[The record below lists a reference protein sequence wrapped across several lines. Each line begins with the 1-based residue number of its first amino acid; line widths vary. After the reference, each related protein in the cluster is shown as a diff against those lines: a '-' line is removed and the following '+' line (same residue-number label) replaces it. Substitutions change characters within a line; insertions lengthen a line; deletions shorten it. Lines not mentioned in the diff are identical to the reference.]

1 METPKTKRKDKVR
14 SHIPFRLNLLFFI
27 IFLLFVAL
35 ILRTGFLQIIKGE
48 EFQAEVGRT
57 ESTII
62 TGNVPRGGIV
72 DANHQLIVGNEA
84 KKTIMYTRGTSNTK
98 VENMAETARKLAELI
113 DIPHTSPFE
122 EDDSDLTMRDL
133 KDYFYATNKELM
145 EERINTYV
153 SENDISLTNFTY
165 NDSLE
170 LINEAELM
178 NFSEIDLK
186 AAAIFTKMNSAYTLS
201 TVNIKNQDVT
211 EDEVA
216 RVNEYSSML
225 PGISTGHDWDR
236 IYPRGDVLRS
246 VLGGVSS
253 EEQGLPASDV
263 NSYRAKGYS
272 RNDRVGTS
280 YIEAVYEEVLRG
292 SKSKAKTETNNNGD
306 IVNSEK
312 IYDGNSGNN
321 LVLTIDMDFQEDV
334 DEIVLDV
341 LGKRRGLNES
351 VYAVAMN
358 PKNGDILAMSGKRV
372 NEKGEVVDDA
382 LGVISRGF
390 SMGSSIKPATIL
402 AGYMDGVITVDNNT
416 IIDTPLNIPGTPLI
430 TSLFN
435 PSGSRSRPMNDITAL
450 EYSSNIYPSILAMR
464 MGGFYNFQQRQPVG
478 IDPEATA
485 NKMRQYYRQFGLGTQ
500 TGIILNESI
509 GQLGTNPNPGLVM
522 FLSFGQFDT
531 YTPLQLAQF
540 SATMA
545 NGGTRFA
552 PRLVSEI
559 RGTDPESGEVGE
571 LIQEIPPKI
580 MNYIDVTDEQ
590 MERVQYGMRRV
601 INGNHGYGPVA
612 FEGAPYA
619 AAGKTGTAEAFYYSN
634 EENKKQFNGTSV
646 TNMTSVGYAPY
657 EDPEI
662 AIAVTIPYVPNNN
675 KGYDHMLTLREIM
688 DAYFKVGKYAEDSNA
703 SDDTEDE

>member
-1 METPKTKRKDKVR
+1 METPKTKRKDRVR

-98 VENMAETARKLAELI
+98 VENIAETAHKLAELI

-153 SENDISLTNFTY
+153 SENDISLTKFSY

-216 RVNEYSSML
+216 RVSEYSSML

-321 LVLTIDMDFQEDV
+321 LVLTIDMDFQEDL

-382 LGVISRGF
+382 LGVISSGF

-450 EYSSNIYPSILAMR
+450 EYSSNIYMSILAMR

-509 GQLGTNPNPGLVM
+509 GQLGTNPDPGLVM

-571 LIQEIPPKI
+571 LIHEIPPKI

-634 EENKKQFNGTSV
+634 EENKKQFNGTPV
-646 TNMTSVGYAPY
+646 TNMTFVCYAPY

-662 AIAVTIPYVPNNN
+662 AIAGTIPYLPNSNN
-675 KGYDHMLTLREIM
+675 DHMLMSREIM
-688 DAYFKVGKYAEDSNA
+688 DAYFKVGKYAKDSNA

>member
-1 METPKTKRKDKVR
+1 METPKTKRKDRAR

-98 VENMAETARKLAELI
+98 VENIAETARKLAELI

-153 SENDISLTNFTY
+153 SENDISLTKFSY

-216 RVNEYSSML
+216 RVSEYSSML

-236 IYPRGDVLRS
+236 VYPRGDVLRS

-382 LGVISRGF
+382 LGVISSGF

-416 IIDTPLNIPGTPLI
+416 IIDTPLNIPGTQLI

-435 PSGSRSRPMNDITAL
+435 PSGSRPMNDITAL
-450 EYSSNIYPSILAMR
+450 EYSSNIYMSILAMR

-509 GQLGTNPNPGLVM
+509 GQLGTNPDPGLVM

-601 INGNHGYGPVA
+601 INGNYGYGPVA

-646 TNMTSVGYAPY
+646 TNMTFVGYAPY

-662 AIAVTIPYVPNNN
+662 AIAVTIPYLPNNN
-675 KGYDHMLTLREIM
+675 KGYDHTLMSREIM

-703 SDDTEDE
+703 TDDTEDE

>member
-1 METPKTKRKDKVR
+1 METPKTKRKDRVR

-153 SENDISLTNFTY
+153 SENDISLTKFSY

-216 RVNEYSSML
+216 RVSEYSSML

-372 NEKGEVVDDA
+372 NEKGEVVDDT
-382 LGVISRGF
+382 LGVISSGF

-416 IIDTPLNIPGTPLI
+416 IIDTPLDIPGSQLI

-450 EYSSNIYPSILAMR
+450 EYSSNIYTSILAMR

-509 GQLGTNPNPGLVM
+509 GQLGTNPDPGLVM

-571 LIQEIPPKI
+571 LIHEIPPKI

-634 EENKKQFNGTSV
+634 EENKKQFNGTPV
-646 TNMTSVGYAPY
+646 TNYTFVGYAPY

-662 AIAVTIPYVPNNN
+662 AIAGIIPYVPNNN
-675 KGYDHMLTLREIM
+675 KGYDHMLMLREIM

>member
-1 METPKTKRKDKVR
+1 METPKTKRKDRVR

-98 VENMAETARKLAELI
+98 VENIAETAHKLAELI

-153 SENDISLTNFTY
+153 SENDISLTKFSY

-216 RVNEYSSML
+216 RVSEYSSML

-382 LGVISRGF
+382 LGVISSGF

-435 PSGSRSRPMNDITAL
+435 PSGSRPMNDITAL
-450 EYSSNIYPSILAMR
+450 EYSSNIYMSILAMR

-509 GQLGTNPNPGLVM
+509 GQLGTNPDPGLVM

-571 LIQEIPPKI
+571 LIHEIPPKI

-634 EENKKQFNGTSV
+634 EENKKQFNGTPV
-646 TNMTSVGYAPY
+646 TNMTFVGYAPY

-662 AIAVTIPYVPNNN
+662 AIAGTIPYLPNSNN
-675 KGYDHMLTLREIM
+675 DHMLMSREIM
-688 DAYFKVGKYAEDSNA
+688 DAYFKVGKYAKDSNA

>member
-1 METPKTKRKDKVR
+1 METPKTKRKDRVR

-153 SENDISLTNFTY
+153 SENDISLTKFSY

-216 RVNEYSSML
+216 RVSEYSSML

-382 LGVISRGF
+382 LGVISSGF

-435 PSGSRSRPMNDITAL
+435 PSGSRPMNDITAL
-450 EYSSNIYPSILAMR
+450 EYSSNIYMSILAMR

-509 GQLGTNPNPGLVM
+509 GQLGTNPDPGLVM

-571 LIQEIPPKI
+571 LIHEIPPKI

-634 EENKKQFNGTSV
+634 EENKKQFNGTPV
-646 TNMTSVGYAPY
+646 TNMTFVGYAPY

-662 AIAVTIPYVPNNN
+662 AIAGTIPYLPNSNN
-675 KGYDHMLTLREIM
+675 DHMLMSREIM

>member
-1 METPKTKRKDKVR
+1 METPKTKRKDRVR

-98 VENMAETARKLAELI
+98 VENIAETARKLAELI

-153 SENDISLTNFTY
+153 SENDISLTKFSY

-216 RVNEYSSML
+216 RVSEYSSML

-382 LGVISRGF
+382 LGVISSGF

-416 IIDTPLNIPGTPLI
+416 IIDTPLDIPDTQLI

-435 PSGSRSRPMNDITAL
+435 PSGSRPMNDITAL
-450 EYSSNIYPSILAMR
+450 EYSSNIYMSILAMR

-509 GQLGTNPNPGLVM
+509 GQLGPNPNSGLVM

-601 INGNHGYGPVA
+601 INGNYGYGPVA

-646 TNMTSVGYAPY
+646 TNMTFVGYAPY

-662 AIAVTIPYVPNNN
+662 AIAVTIPYLPNNN
-675 KGYDHMLTLREIM
+675 KGYDHTLMSREIM

>member
-1 METPKTKRKDKVR
+1 MEAPKTKRKDRVR

-98 VENMAETARKLAELI
+98 VENIAETARKLAELI

>member
-1 METPKTKRKDKVR
+1 METPKTKRKDRVR

-98 VENMAETARKLAELI
+98 VENIAETARKLAELI

-153 SENDISLTNFTY
+153 SENDMSLTNFSY

-216 RVNEYSSML
+216 RVSEYSSML

-382 LGVISRGF
+382 LGVISSGF

-416 IIDTPLNIPGTPLI
+416 IIDTPLDIPDTPLI

-435 PSGSRSRPMNDITAL
+435 PSGSRPMNDITAL
-450 EYSSNIYPSILAMR
+450 EYSSNIYMSILAMR

-509 GQLGTNPNPGLVM
+509 GQLGTNPDPGLVM

-646 TNMTSVGYAPY
+646 TNMTFVGYAPY

-662 AIAVTIPYVPNNN
+662 AIAVTIPYLPNNN
-675 KGYDHMLTLREIM
+675 KGYDNTLMTREIM

>member
-1 METPKTKRKDKVR
+1 METPKTKRKDRVR

-153 SENDISLTNFTY
+153 SENDISLTKFSY

-216 RVNEYSSML
+216 RVSEYSSML

-435 PSGSRSRPMNDITAL
+435 PSGSRPMNDITAL
-450 EYSSNIYPSILAMR
+450 EYSSNIYTSILAMR

-634 EENKKQFNGTSV
+634 EENKKQFNGTPV

-662 AIAVTIPYVPNNN
+662 AIALTIPYVPNNN

>member
-1 METPKTKRKDKVR
+1 METPKTKRKDRVR

-98 VENMAETARKLAELI
+98 VENIAETARKLAELI

-153 SENDISLTNFTY
+153 SENDISLTKFSY

-216 RVNEYSSML
+216 RVSEYSSML

-382 LGVISRGF
+382 LGVISSGF

-416 IIDTPLNIPGTPLI
+416 IIDTPLDIPGTQLI

-435 PSGSRSRPMNDITAL
+435 PSGSRPMNDITAL
-450 EYSSNIYPSILAMR
+450 EYSSNIYMSILAMR

-509 GQLGTNPNPGLVM
+509 GQLGPNPNSGLVM

-601 INGNHGYGPVA
+601 INGNYGYGPVA

-646 TNMTSVGYAPY
+646 TNMTFVGYAPY

-662 AIAVTIPYVPNNN
+662 AIAVTIPYLPNNN
-675 KGYDHMLTLREIM
+675 KGYDHTLMSREIM

>member
-1 METPKTKRKDKVR
+1 METPKTKRKDRVR

-98 VENMAETARKLAELI
+98 VENIAETARKLAELI

-133 KDYFYATNKELM
+133 KDYFYVTNKELM

-153 SENDISLTNFTY
+153 SENDISLTKFSY

-216 RVNEYSSML
+216 RVSEYSSML

-382 LGVISRGF
+382 LGVISSGF

-435 PSGSRSRPMNDITAL
+435 PSGSRPMNDITAL
-450 EYSSNIYPSILAMR
+450 EYSSNIYMSILAMR

-509 GQLGTNPNPGLVM
+509 GQLGTNPDPGLVM

-571 LIQEIPPKI
+571 LIHEIPPKI

-634 EENKKQFNGTSV
+634 EENKKQFNGTPV

-662 AIAVTIPYVPNNN
+662 AIAVTIPYLPNNN
-675 KGYDHMLTLREIM
+675 KGYDHMLMSREIM
-688 DAYFKVGKYAEDSNA
+688 DAYFKVGKYAKDSNA

>member
-1 METPKTKRKDKVR
+1 METPKTKRKDRVR

-98 VENMAETARKLAELI
+98 VENIAETARKLAELI

>member
-1 METPKTKRKDKVR
+1 METPKTKRKDRVR

-98 VENMAETARKLAELI
+98 VENIAETAHKLAELI

-153 SENDISLTNFTY
+153 SENDISLTKFSY

-216 RVNEYSSML
+216 RVSEYSSML

-321 LVLTIDMDFQEDV
+321 LVLTIDMDFQEDL

-382 LGVISRGF
+382 LGVISSGF

-435 PSGSRSRPMNDITAL
+435 PSGSRPMNDITAL
-450 EYSSNIYPSILAMR
+450 EYSSNIYMSILAMR

-509 GQLGTNPNPGLVM
+509 GQLGTNPDPGLVM

-571 LIQEIPPKI
+571 LIHEIPPKI

-634 EENKKQFNGTSV
+634 EENKKQFNGTPV
-646 TNMTSVGYAPY
+646 TNMTFVGYAPY

-662 AIAVTIPYVPNNN
+662 AIAGTIPYLPNSNN
-675 KGYDHMLTLREIM
+675 DHMLMSREIM
-688 DAYFKVGKYAEDSNA
+688 DAYFKVGKYAKDSNA

>member
-1 METPKTKRKDKVR
+1 MEAPKTKRKDRVR

-153 SENDISLTNFTY
+153 SENDISLTKFSY

-216 RVNEYSSML
+216 RVSEYSSML

-435 PSGSRSRPMNDITAL
+435 PSGSRPMNDITAL

-634 EENKKQFNGTSV
+634 EENKKQFNGTPV

-662 AIAVTIPYVPNNN
+662 AIALTIPYVPNNN

>member
-1 METPKTKRKDKVR
+1 METPKTKRKDRVR

-153 SENDISLTNFTY
+153 SENDISLTKFSY

-216 RVNEYSSML
+216 RVSEYSSML

-435 PSGSRSRPMNDITAL
+435 PSGSRPMNDITAL

-634 EENKKQFNGTSV
+634 EENKKQFNGTPV

-662 AIAVTIPYVPNNN
+662 AIALTIPYVPNNN

>member
-1 METPKTKRKDKVR
+1 METPKTKRKDRVR

-98 VENMAETARKLAELI
+98 VENIAETARKLAELI

-153 SENDISLTNFTY
+153 SENDISLTKFSY

-216 RVNEYSSML
+216 RVSEYSSML

-435 PSGSRSRPMNDITAL
+435 PSGSRPMNDITAL

>member
-1 METPKTKRKDKVR
+1 METPKTKRKDRVR

-98 VENMAETARKLAELI
+98 VENIAETARKLAELI

-153 SENDISLTNFTY
+153 SENDISLTKFSY

-216 RVNEYSSML
+216 RVSEYSSML

-382 LGVISRGF
+382 LGVISSGF

-416 IIDTPLNIPGTPLI
+416 IIDTPLNIPGTQLI

-435 PSGSRSRPMNDITAL
+435 PSGSRPMNDITAL
-450 EYSSNIYPSILAMR
+450 EYSSNIYMSILAMR

>member
-1 METPKTKRKDKVR
+1 METPKTKRKDRVR

-98 VENMAETARKLAELI
+98 VENIAETARKLAELI

-153 SENDISLTNFTY
+153 SENDISLTKFSY

-216 RVNEYSSML
+216 RVSEYSSML

-382 LGVISRGF
+382 LGVISSGF

-416 IIDTPLNIPGTPLI
+416 IIDTPLNIPGTQLI

-435 PSGSRSRPMNDITAL
+435 PSGSRPMNDITAL
-450 EYSSNIYPSILAMR
+450 EYSSNIYMSILAMR

-509 GQLGTNPNPGLVM
+509 GQLGTNPDPGLVM

-601 INGNHGYGPVA
+601 INGNYGYGPVA

-646 TNMTSVGYAPY
+646 TNMTFVGYAPY

-662 AIAVTIPYVPNNN
+662 AIAVTIPYLPNNN
-675 KGYDHMLTLREIM
+675 KGYDHTLMSREIM

-703 SDDTEDE
+703 TDDTEDE

>member
-1 METPKTKRKDKVR
+1 METPKTKRKDRVR

-98 VENMAETARKLAELI
+98 VENIAETARKLAELI

-153 SENDISLTNFTY
+153 SENDISLTKFSY

-216 RVNEYSSML
+216 RVSEYSSML

-382 LGVISRGF
+382 LGVISSGF

-416 IIDTPLNIPGTPLI
+416 IIDTPLDIPGTQLI

-435 PSGSRSRPMNDITAL
+435 PSGSRPMNDITAL
-450 EYSSNIYPSILAMR
+450 EYSSNIYMSILAMR

-509 GQLGTNPNPGLVM
+509 GQLGTNPDPGLVM

-646 TNMTSVGYAPY
+646 TNMTFVGYAPY

-662 AIAVTIPYVPNNN
+662 AIAVTIPYLPNNN
-675 KGYDHMLTLREIM
+675 KGYDHTLMSREIM

>member
-1 METPKTKRKDKVR
+1 METPKTKRKDRVR

-153 SENDISLTNFTY
+153 SENDISLTKFSY

-216 RVNEYSSML
+216 RVSEYSSML

-382 LGVISRGF
+382 LGVISSGF

-435 PSGSRSRPMNDITAL
+435 PSGSRPMNDITAL
-450 EYSSNIYPSILAMR
+450 EYSSNIYTSILAMR

-509 GQLGTNPNPGLVM
+509 GQLGTNPDPGLVM

-571 LIQEIPPKI
+571 LIHEIPPKI

-634 EENKKQFNGTSV
+634 EENKKQFNGTPV
-646 TNMTSVGYAPY
+646 TNMTFVGYAPY

-662 AIAVTIPYVPNNN
+662 AIAGIIPYVPNNN
-675 KGYDHMLTLREIM
+675 KGYDHMLMSREIM
-688 DAYFKVGKYAEDSNA
+688 DAYFKVGKYAKDSNA

>member
-1 METPKTKRKDKVR
+1 METPKTKRKDRVR

-98 VENMAETARKLAELI
+98 VENIAETARKLAELI

-153 SENDISLTNFTY
+153 SENDMSLTNFSY

-216 RVNEYSSML
+216 RVSEYSSML

-341 LGKRRGLNES
+341 LGKRRGLNDS

-382 LGVISRGF
+382 LGVISSGF

-416 IIDTPLNIPGTPLI
+416 IIDTPLDIPGTQLI

-435 PSGSRSRPMNDITAL
+435 PSGSRPMNDITAL
-450 EYSSNIYPSILAMR
+450 EYSSNIYMSILAMR

-478 IDPEATA
+478 IDSEATA

-509 GQLGTNPNPGLVM
+509 GQLGTNPDPGLVM

-646 TNMTSVGYAPY
+646 TNMTFVGYAPY

-662 AIAVTIPYVPNNN
+662 AIAVTIPYLPNNN
-675 KGYDHMLTLREIM
+675 KGYDHTLMSREIM

>member
-1 METPKTKRKDKVR
+1 METPKTKRKDRVR

-153 SENDISLTNFTY
+153 SENDISLTKFSY

-216 RVNEYSSML
+216 RVSEYSSML

>member
-1 METPKTKRKDKVR
+1 METPKTKRKDRVR

-98 VENMAETARKLAELI
+98 VENIAETARKLAELI

-153 SENDISLTNFTY
+153 SENDISLTKFSY

-216 RVNEYSSML
+216 RVSEYSSML

-382 LGVISRGF
+382 LGVISSGF

-416 IIDTPLNIPGTPLI
+416 IIDTPLDIPGTQLI

-435 PSGSRSRPMNDITAL
+435 PSGSRPMNDITAL
-450 EYSSNIYPSILAMR
+450 EYSSNIYMSILAMR

-509 GQLGTNPNPGLVM
+509 GQLGTNPDPGLVM

-601 INGNHGYGPVA
+601 INGNYGYGPVA

-646 TNMTSVGYAPY
+646 TNMTFVGYAPY

-662 AIAVTIPYVPNNN
+662 AIAVTIPYLPNNN
-675 KGYDHMLTLREIM
+675 KGYDHTLMSREIM

>member
-1 METPKTKRKDKVR
+1 MEAPKTKRKDRVR

-98 VENMAETARKLAELI
+98 VENIAETARKLAELI

-153 SENDISLTNFTY
+153 SENDISLTKFSY

-216 RVNEYSSML
+216 RVSEYSSML

-382 LGVISRGF
+382 LGVISSGF

-416 IIDTPLNIPGTPLI
+416 IIDTPLDIPGTQLI

-435 PSGSRSRPMNDITAL
+435 PSGSRPMNDITAL
-450 EYSSNIYPSILAMR
+450 EYSSNIYMSILAMR

-509 GQLGTNPNPGLVM
+509 GQLGTNPDPGLVM

-646 TNMTSVGYAPY
+646 TNMTFVGYAPY

-662 AIAVTIPYVPNNN
+662 AIAVTIPYLPNNN
-675 KGYDHMLTLREIM
+675 KGYDHTLMSREIM

>member
-1 METPKTKRKDKVR
+1 METPKTKRKDRVR

-153 SENDISLTNFTY
+153 SENDISLTKFSY

-216 RVNEYSSML
+216 RVSEYSSML

-321 LVLTIDMDFQEDV
+321 LVLTIDMDFQEDL

-382 LGVISRGF
+382 LGVISSGF

-435 PSGSRSRPMNDITAL
+435 PSGSRPMNDITAL
-450 EYSSNIYPSILAMR
+450 EYSSNIYTSILAMR

-509 GQLGTNPNPGLVM
+509 GQLGTNPDPGLVM

-571 LIQEIPPKI
+571 LIHEIPPKI

-634 EENKKQFNGTSV
+634 EENKKQFNGTPV
-646 TNMTSVGYAPY
+646 TNMTFVGYAPY

-662 AIAVTIPYVPNNN
+662 AIAGTIPYLPNSNN
-675 KGYDHMLTLREIM
+675 DHMLMSREIM
-688 DAYFKVGKYAEDSNA
+688 DAYFKVGKYAKDSNA

>member
-1 METPKTKRKDKVR
+1 METPKTKRKDRVR

-98 VENMAETARKLAELI
+98 VENIAETARKLAELI

-153 SENDISLTNFTY
+153 SENDMSLTNFSY

-216 RVNEYSSML
+216 RVSEYSSML

-382 LGVISRGF
+382 LGVISSGF

-435 PSGSRSRPMNDITAL
+435 PSGSRPMNDITAL
-450 EYSSNIYPSILAMR
+450 EYSSNIYMSILAMR

-509 GQLGTNPNPGLVM
+509 GQLGTNPDPGLVM

-646 TNMTSVGYAPY
+646 TNMTFVGYAPY

-662 AIAVTIPYVPNNN
+662 AIAVTIPYLPNNN
-675 KGYDHMLTLREIM
+675 KGYDNTLMTREIM

>member
-1 METPKTKRKDKVR
+1 METPKTKRKDRVR

-98 VENMAETARKLAELI
+98 VENIAETARKLAELI

-153 SENDISLTNFTY
+153 SENDISLTKFSY

-216 RVNEYSSML
+216 RVSEYSSML

-341 LGKRRGLNES
+341 LGKRRGLNDS

-382 LGVISRGF
+382 LGVISSGF

-416 IIDTPLNIPGTPLI
+416 IIDTPLDIPGTQLI

-435 PSGSRSRPMNDITAL
+435 PSGSRPMNDITAL
-450 EYSSNIYPSILAMR
+450 EYSSNIYMSILAMR

-509 GQLGTNPNPGLVM
+509 GQLGTNPDPGLVM

-646 TNMTSVGYAPY
+646 TNMTFVGYAPY

-662 AIAVTIPYVPNNN
+662 AIAVTIPYLPNNN
-675 KGYDHMLTLREIM
+675 KGYDHTLMSREIM

>member
-1 METPKTKRKDKVR
+1 METPKTKRKDRVR

-98 VENMAETARKLAELI
+98 VENIAETARKLAELI

-153 SENDISLTNFTY
+153 SENDISLTKFSY

-216 RVNEYSSML
+216 RVSEYSSML

-382 LGVISRGF
+382 LGVISSGF

-416 IIDTPLNIPGTPLI
+416 IIDTPLDIPGTQLI

-435 PSGSRSRPMNDITAL
+435 PSGSRPMNDITAL
-450 EYSSNIYPSILAMR
+450 EYSSNIYMSILAMR

-509 GQLGTNPNPGLVM
+509 GQLGPNPDPGLVM

-601 INGNHGYGPVA
+601 INGNYGYGPVA

-646 TNMTSVGYAPY
+646 TNMTFVGYAPY

-662 AIAVTIPYVPNNN
+662 AIAVTIPYLPNNN
-675 KGYDHMLTLREIM
+675 KGYDHTLMSREIM

>member
-1 METPKTKRKDKVR
+1 METPKTKRKDRVR

-98 VENMAETARKLAELI
+98 VENIAETARKLAELI

-153 SENDISLTNFTY
+153 SENDISLTKFSY

-216 RVNEYSSML
+216 RVSEYSSML

-382 LGVISRGF
+382 LGVISSGF

-435 PSGSRSRPMNDITAL
+435 PSGSRPMNDITAL

-634 EENKKQFNGTSV
+634 EENKKQFNGTPV

>member
-1 METPKTKRKDKVR
+1 METPKTKRKDRVR

-98 VENMAETARKLAELI
+98 VENIAETARKLAELI

-153 SENDISLTNFTY
+153 SENDISLTKFSY

-216 RVNEYSSML
+216 RVSEYSSML

-341 LGKRRGLNES
+341 LGKRRGLNDS

-382 LGVISRGF
+382 LGVISSGF

-646 TNMTSVGYAPY
+646 TNMTFVGYAPY

-662 AIAVTIPYVPNNN
+662 AIAVTIPYLPNNN
-675 KGYDHMLTLREIM
+675 KGYDHTLMSREIM

>member
-1 METPKTKRKDKVR
+1 METPKTKRKDRVR

-98 VENMAETARKLAELI
+98 VENIAETARKLAELI

-122 EDDSDLTMRDL
+122 KDDSDLTMRDL

-153 SENDISLTNFTY
+153 SENDISLTKFSY

-216 RVNEYSSML
+216 RVSEYSSML

-382 LGVISRGF
+382 LGVISSGF

-416 IIDTPLNIPGTPLI
+416 IIDTPLNIPGTQLI

-435 PSGSRSRPMNDITAL
+435 PSGSRPMNDITAL
-450 EYSSNIYPSILAMR
+450 EYSSNIYMSILAMR

-509 GQLGTNPNPGLVM
+509 GQLGPNPNSGLVM

-601 INGNHGYGPVA
+601 INGNYGYGPVA

-646 TNMTSVGYAPY
+646 TNMTFVGYAPY

-662 AIAVTIPYVPNNN
+662 AIAVTIPYLPNNN
-675 KGYDHMLTLREIM
+675 KGYDHTLMSREIM

>member
-98 VENMAETARKLAELI
+98 VENIAETARKLAELI

>member
-1 METPKTKRKDKVR
+1 METPKTKRKDRVR

-98 VENMAETARKLAELI
+98 VENIAETARKLAELI

-153 SENDISLTNFTY
+153 SENDISLTKFSY

-216 RVNEYSSML
+216 RVSEYSSML

-382 LGVISRGF
+382 LGVISSGF

-416 IIDTPLNIPGTPLI
+416 IIDTPLNIPGTQLI

-435 PSGSRSRPMNDITAL
+435 PSGSRPMNDITAL
-450 EYSSNIYPSILAMR
+450 EYSSNIYMSILAMR

-509 GQLGTNPNPGLVM
+509 GQLGPNPNSGLVM

-601 INGNHGYGPVA
+601 INGNYGYGPVA

-646 TNMTSVGYAPY
+646 TNMTFVGYAPY

-662 AIAVTIPYVPNNN
+662 AIAVTIPYLPNNN
-675 KGYDHMLTLREIM
+675 KGYDHTLMSREIM

>member
-1 METPKTKRKDKVR
+1 METPKTKRKDRVR

-98 VENMAETARKLAELI
+98 VENIAETARKLAELI

-153 SENDISLTNFTY
+153 SENDISLTKFSY

-216 RVNEYSSML
+216 RVSEYSSML

-382 LGVISRGF
+382 LGVISSGF

-416 IIDTPLNIPGTPLI
+416 IIDTPLNIPGTQLI

-435 PSGSRSRPMNDITAL
+435 PSGSRPMNDITAL
-450 EYSSNIYPSILAMR
+450 EYSSNIYMSILAMR

-509 GQLGTNPNPGLVM
+509 GQLGTNPDPGLVM

-601 INGNHGYGPVA
+601 INGNYGYGPVA

-646 TNMTSVGYAPY
+646 TNMTFVGYAPY

-662 AIAVTIPYVPNNN
+662 AIAVTIPYLPNNN
-675 KGYDHMLTLREIM
+675 KGYDHTLMSREIM

>member
-1 METPKTKRKDKVR
+1 METPKTKRKDRVR

-153 SENDISLTNFTY
+153 SENDISLTKFSY

-216 RVNEYSSML
+216 RVSEYSSML

-382 LGVISRGF
+382 LGVISSGF

-435 PSGSRSRPMNDITAL
+435 PSGSRPMNDITAL
-450 EYSSNIYPSILAMR
+450 EYSSNIYTSILAMR

-509 GQLGTNPNPGLVM
+509 GQLGTNPDPGLVM

-571 LIQEIPPKI
+571 LIHEIPPKI

-634 EENKKQFNGTSV
+634 EENKKQFNGTPV
-646 TNMTSVGYAPY
+646 TNMTFVGYAPY

-662 AIAVTIPYVPNNN
+662 AIAGTIPYLPNSNN
-675 KGYDHMLTLREIM
+675 DHMLMSREIM
-688 DAYFKVGKYAEDSNA
+688 DAYFKVGKYAKDSNA

>member
-1 METPKTKRKDKVR
+1 METPKTKRKDRVR

-98 VENMAETARKLAELI
+98 VENIAETARKLAELI

-153 SENDISLTNFTY
+153 SENDISLTKFSY

-216 RVNEYSSML
+216 RVSEYSSML

-416 IIDTPLNIPGTPLI
+416 IIDTPLDIPGTQLI

-435 PSGSRSRPMNDITAL
+435 PSGSRPMNDITAL

-509 GQLGTNPNPGLVM
+509 GQLGTNPDPGLVM

-646 TNMTSVGYAPY
+646 TNMTFVGYAPY

-662 AIAVTIPYVPNNN
+662 AIAVTIPYLPNNN
-675 KGYDHMLTLREIM
+675 KGYDHTLMSREIM

>member
-1 METPKTKRKDKVR
+1 METPKTKRKDRVR

-98 VENMAETARKLAELI
+98 VENIAETARKLAELI

-153 SENDISLTNFTY
+153 SENDISLTKFSY

-216 RVNEYSSML
+216 RVSEYSSML

-382 LGVISRGF
+382 LGVISSGF

-416 IIDTPLNIPGTPLI
+416 IIDTPLDIPGTQLI

-435 PSGSRSRPMNDITAL
+435 PSGSRPMNDITAL
-450 EYSSNIYPSILAMR
+450 EYSSNIYMSILAMR

-509 GQLGTNPNPGLVM
+509 GQLGPNPTPGLVM

-601 INGNHGYGPVA
+601 INGNYGYGPVA

-619 AAGKTGTAEAFYYSN
+619 AAGKTGTAEAYYYSN

-646 TNMTSVGYAPY
+646 TNMTFVGYAPY

-662 AIAVTIPYVPNNN
+662 AIAVTIPYLPNNN
-675 KGYDHMLTLREIM
+675 KGYDHTLMSREIM

>member
-1 METPKTKRKDKVR
+1 MEAPKTKRKDRVR

-98 VENMAETARKLAELI
+98 VENIAETARKLAELI

-153 SENDISLTNFTY
+153 SENDISLTKFSY

-216 RVNEYSSML
+216 RVSEYSSML

-382 LGVISRGF
+382 LGVISSGF

-435 PSGSRSRPMNDITAL
+435 PSGSRPMNDITAL

-646 TNMTSVGYAPY
+646 TNMTFVGYAPY

>member
-1 METPKTKRKDKVR
+1 METPKTKRKDRVR

-98 VENMAETARKLAELI
+98 VENIAETAHKLAELI

-153 SENDISLTNFTY
+153 SENDISLTKFSY

-216 RVNEYSSML
+216 RVSEYSSML

-382 LGVISRGF
+382 LGVISSGF

-435 PSGSRSRPMNDITAL
+435 PSGSRPMNDITAL
-450 EYSSNIYPSILAMR
+450 EYSSNIYTSILAMR

-509 GQLGTNPNPGLVM
+509 GQLGTNPDPGLVM

-571 LIQEIPPKI
+571 LIHEIPPKI

-634 EENKKQFNGTSV
+634 EENKKQFNGTPV
-646 TNMTSVGYAPY
+646 TNMTFVGYAPY

-662 AIAVTIPYVPNNN
+662 AIAGTIPYLPNSNN
-675 KGYDHMLTLREIM
+675 DHMLMSREIM

>member
-1 METPKTKRKDKVR
+1 METPKTKRKDRVR

-98 VENMAETARKLAELI
+98 VENIAETARKLAELI

-153 SENDISLTNFTY
+153 SENDISLTKFSY

-216 RVNEYSSML
+216 RVSEYSSML

-382 LGVISRGF
+382 LGVISSGF

-416 IIDTPLNIPGTPLI
+416 IIDTPLDIPGTQLI

-435 PSGSRSRPMNDITAL
+435 PSGSRPMNDITAL
-450 EYSSNIYPSILAMR
+450 EYSSNIYMSILAMR

-509 GQLGTNPNPGLVM
+509 GQLGPNPNSGLVM

-601 INGNHGYGPVA
+601 INGNYGYGPVA

-619 AAGKTGTAEAFYYSN
+619 AAGKTGTAEAYYYSN

-646 TNMTSVGYAPY
+646 TNMTFVGYAPY

-662 AIAVTIPYVPNNN
+662 AIAVTIPYLPNNN
-675 KGYDHMLTLREIM
+675 KGYDHTLMSREIM